1 MMSPLDR
8 NVEGICP
15 AWVLDLGECLY
26 VSRRAVAVKAAVNG
40 VKTRECVLTVEKEA
54 TTDLHGASLQQIYT
68 AGLYQE
74 LPL

>member
-40 VKTRECVLTVEKEA
+40 VKTRECPYCRER
-54 TTDLHGASLQQIYT
+54 GLQQIYT
-68 AGLYQE
+68 AGLCQE